1 MSIGLSKVFFN
12 NFVEDAKKSNEFD
25 YIIVD
30 LESVYDESMI
40 KFFDSSEKVVIITE
54 QKHSSIEATNDLIAN
69 ISMHG
74 EDKYVFV
81 CNKFDKEKDN
91 ALIDSKQ
98 KINFTISEYVDYID
112 DEYLKNIEYSS
123 KNIGMRKVSFLL
135 M

>member
-1 MSIGLSKVFFN
+1 MKRKCEVR
-12 NFVEDAKKSNEFD
+12 
-25 YIIVD
+25 
-30 LESVYDESMI
+30 
-40 KFFDSSEKVVIITE
+40 
-54 QKHSSIEATNDLIAN
+54 
-69 ISMHG
+69 